1 MASVERINRIKRR
14 SSIKLLKMKSSPVE
28 GASRIIE
35 VERIIMH
42 FQNKDNLQIH
52 KKKAHSGRGEKK
64 KKA

>member
-14 SSIKLLKMKSSPVE
+14 TSVKPLRMDSSSVE

-42 FQNKDNLQIH
+42 DGFGYYHIS
-52 KKKAHSGRGEKK
+52 AS
-64 KKA
+64 

>member
-42 FQNKDNLQIH
+42 DGFAYYFPN
-52 KKKAHSGRGEKK
+52 S
-64 KKA
+64 

>member
-14 SSIKLLKMKSSPVE
+14 TSLNLSRMNSSSAE

-42 FQNKDNLQIH
+42 DGF
-52 KKKAHSGRGEKK
+52 AYFPTG
-64 KKA
+64 

>member
-14 SSIKLLKMKSSPVE
+14 TSLNLSRMKSSSAE

-42 FQNKDNLQIH
+42 DGF
-52 KKKAHSGRGEKK
+52 AYFPTG
-64 KKA
+64 